1 MKRLKRLLLSDAFN
15 NAYSSIFSILIG
27 LLFGFVVLMVSNP
40 SQATDGFVIILK
52 GGFSTGAKGMGQVL
66 YFATPLILTGLSVGF
81 AFKTG
86 LFNIGAAGQFIM
98 GAFAA
103 VYIGAKWTF
112 LPAPWHWIAALI
124 GAALIGGLW
133 ALIPGLLKAYLNV
146 HEVISTIMMN
156 YIGMYMA
163 NHLVKLYVFD
173 SKKNLSM
180 NVEPSAVLPKGGM
193 DYIFYNHLG
202 SAKDLSTVNC
212 GIWIA
217 IIIAIIMY
225 IVLNKTTFGYEL
237 KACGYNP
244 HASKY
249 AGINDKRN
257 IVLSMVIAGMLAG
270 LGGGL
275 LYLSG
280 ANGRRIKVV
289 DVLAAEGFNGIPVA
303 LLGLSNPIG
312 IIFSA
317 IFISYI
323 TQGGNYL
330 QTLDFVP
337 EVIDIIIACIIYFS
351 AFALIF
357 RSVLPKIM
365 KVSKERKAAKSGG
378 HGNDAGTHGADNKD
392 GEVGADIRATADP
405 HYQAPEDTF
414 EAVDNGLDSATGT
427 MDSAPAETT
436 EEGDK

>member
-1 MKRLKRLLLSDAFN
+1 MNRLKKMIVSDGFN
-15 NAYSSIFSILIG
+15 NAYSSIFSIIVGLI
-27 LLFGFVVLMVSNP
+27 FGFVILMISNP
-40 SQATDGFVIILK
+40 SEAGAGFLIILK

-81 AFKTG
+81 GFKTG
-86 LFNIGAAGQFIM
+86 LFNIGAPGQFIM

-103 VYIGAKWTF
+103 VYIGVKWTF
-112 LPAPWHWIAALI
+112 LPAPFHWIVALI

-133 ALIPGLLKAYLNV
+133 ALIPGVLKAYLNV

-156 YIGMYMA
+156 YIGMYLA
-163 NHLVKLYVFD
+163 NYLVKLYVYD
-173 SKKNLSM
+173 STKGLSLS
-180 NVEPSAVLPKGGM
+180 VASTASLPKGGL
-193 DYIFYNHLG
+193 DYVFYNSLG
-202 SAKDLSTVNC
+202 NVKDQSTVNC

-217 IIIAIIMY
+217 IVIAILMY
-225 IVLNKTTFGYEL
+225 LVLNKTTFGYEL
-237 KACGYNP
+237 KACGFNP
-244 HASKY
+244 SASKY
-249 AGINDKRN
+249 AGINAKRN
-257 IVLSMVIAGMLAG
+257 IVLAMVISGMLSG

-280 ANGRRIKVV
+280 INGRHIKVV

-337 EVIDIIIACIIYFS
+337 EIIDIIIACIIYFS
-351 AFALIF
+351 AFSLIF
-357 RSVLPKIM
+357 RTLLPRFLKYRIE
-365 KVSKERKAAKSGG
+365 KRKGQE
-378 HGNDAGTHGADNKD
+378 H
-392 GEVGADIRATADP
+392 
-405 HYQAPEDTF
+405 EDK
-414 EAVDNGLDSATGT
+414 
-427 MDSAPAETT
+427 
-436 EEGDK
+436 EEGSGV

>member
-1 MKRLKRLLLSDAFN
+1 MKTFKKILLGEEFN
-15 NAYSSIFSILIG
+15 RATASIMAILIG
-27 LLFGFVVLMVSNP
+27 LLVGFLVLLISN
-40 SQATDGFVIILK
+40 SAEAVAGFKIILS

-86 LFNIGAAGQFIM
+86 LFNIGAPGQFVM

-103 VYIGAKWTF
+103 VYVGVTWTS
-112 LPAPWHWIAALI
+112 LPTPLHWIAALL
-124 GAALIGGLW
+124 AATIVGGLW
-133 ALIPGLLKAYLNV
+133 GLIPGILKAYLNV

-163 NHLVKLYVFD
+163 NFLTKSTIYDIRKAQSL
-173 SKKNLSM
+173 
-180 NVEPSAVLPKGGM
+180 NVADSAVLPKGGL
-193 DYIFYNHLG
+193 DSIFYNDLG
-202 SAKDLSTVNC
+202 GVKDLSTVNS

-217 IIIAIIMY
+217 IAVAILIY
-225 IVLNKTTFGYEL
+225 FVINKTTFGYEL
-237 KACGYNP
+237 KACGFNQN
-244 HASKY
+244 ASNY
-249 AGINDKRN
+249 AGINAKRS

-280 ANGRRIKVV
+280 ASGRHLKVV
-289 DVLAAEGFNGIPVA
+289 DMLAVEGFNGIPVA

-317 IFISYI
+317 FIIAYI

-330 QTLDFVP
+330 QTLNFAP

-351 AFALIF
+351 AFALYF
-357 RSVLPKIM
+357 RKLLPFLIK
-365 KVSKERKAAKSGG
+365 KGR
-378 HGNDAGTHGADNKD
+378 
-392 GEVGADIRATADP
+392 
-405 HYQAPEDTF
+405 
-414 EAVDNGLDSATGT
+414 
-427 MDSAPAETT
+427 
-436 EEGDK
+436 GDRQ

>member
-1 MKRLKRLLLSDAFN
+1 MRRGFNIKHFKDRLSSEGFN

-27 LLFGFVVLMVSNP
+27 LLFGFIILLVSNP
-40 SQATDGFVIILK
+40 SQAVDGFVIILK

-86 LFNIGAAGQFIM
+86 LFNIGAPGQFVM

-103 VYIGAKWTF
+103 VYIGVKWTF
-112 LPAPWHWIAALI
+112 LPAPWHWIVALL
-124 GAALIGGLW
+124 GAAIIGGVW
-133 ALIPGLLKAYLNV
+133 ALIPGILKAYMNV

-156 YIGMYMA
+156 YIGMYLA
-163 NHLVKLYVFD
+163 NYLVKLTVYD
-173 SKKNLSM
+173 SKKGLSM
-180 NVEPSAVLPKGGM
+180 NVAESSVLPKGGL
-193 DYIFYNHLG
+193 DYIFFNPLG
-202 SAKDLSTVNC
+202 SSKDLSTVNS

-217 IIIAIIMY
+217 IVIAIVVFI
-225 IVLNKTTFGYEL
+225 ILNKTTFGYEL
-237 KACGYNP
+237 KACGFNP

-249 AGINDKRN
+249 AGINDKKN
-257 IVLSMVIAGMLAG
+257 VVLSMVIAGMLAG

-280 ANGRRIKVV
+280 ANGRHIKVV

-330 QTLDFVP
+330 QTLNFVP

-351 AFALIF
+351 AFSLIF
-357 RSVLPKIM
+357 RTMLPRFIKFRN
-365 KVSKERKAAKSGG
+365 ERKMGK
-378 HGNDAGTHGADNKD
+378 AGATQAETG
-392 GEVGADIRATADP
+392 VQTAD
-405 HYQAPEDTF
+405 
-414 EAVDNGLDSATGT
+414 V
-427 MDSAPAETT
+427 ETK
-436 EEGDK
+436 EEGSDL

>member
-1 MKRLKRLLLSDAFN
+1 M
-15 NAYSSIFSILIG
+15 
-27 LLFGFVVLMVSNP
+27 
-40 SQATDGFVIILK
+40 
-52 GGFSTGAKGMGQVL
+52 L

-103 VYIGAKWTF
+103 VYIGVKWTF

-124 GAALIGGLW
+124 AAALVGGLW
-133 ALIPGLLKAYLNV
+133 ALIPGLLKAYMNV
-146 HEVISTIMMN
+146 HEVIATIMMN
-156 YIGMYMA
+156 YIGMYLA
-163 NHLVKLYVFD
+163 NYLVKLTVYD
-173 SKKNLSM
+173 STRGLSQ
-180 NVEPSAVLPKGGM
+180 NTAQSATLPKGGL
-193 DYIFYNHLG
+193 DYLFYNPLG
-202 SAKDLSTVNC
+202 STKDMSTVNS

-217 IIIAIIMY
+217 IAIAIIMY
-225 IVLNKTTFGYEL
+225 IILNKTTFGYEL
-237 KACGYNP
+237 KACGFNP
-244 HASKY
+244 HASKF

-275 LYLSG
+275 LFLSG
-280 ANGRRIKVV
+280 ANGRHIKVV

-323 TQGGNYL
+323 TLGGNYL

-337 EVIDIIIACIIYFS
+337 ENHRYHHCLHHLLHAR
-351 AFALIF
+351 L
-357 RSVLPKIM
+357 L
-365 KVSKERKAAKSGG
+365 
-378 HGNDAGTHGADNKD
+378 
-392 GEVGADIRATADP
+392 
-405 HYQAPEDTF
+405 
-414 EAVDNGLDSATGT
+414 
-427 MDSAPAETT
+427 
-436 EEGDK
+436 

>member
-1 MKRLKRLLLSDAFN
+1 MNKIKNTLLSDSFN
-15 NAYSSIFSILIG
+15 RAYSSVFSILIG
-27 LLFGFVVLMVSNP
+27 LLFGLIILMISN
-40 SQATDGFVIILK
+40 SDQAIDGFVIILK
-52 GGFSTGAKGMGQVL
+52 GGFNTEAKGMGQVL

-86 LFNIGAAGQFIM
+86 LFNIGAAGQFVM
-98 GAFAA
+98 GSFAA
-103 VYIGAKWTF
+103 VYIGVKWTF
-112 LPAPWHWIAALI
+112 LPAPWHWIVALI
-124 GAALIGGLW
+124 GAAVVGGLW

-156 YIGMYMA
+156 YIGMYLA
-163 NHLVKLYVFD
+163 NFLIKLTVYD
-173 SKKNLSM
+173 SKKALSM
-180 NVEPSAVLPKGGM
+180 NVAETAVLPKGGL
-193 DYIFYNHLG
+193 DHFFFNYLG
-202 SAKDLSTVNC
+202 TTKDMSTVNG

-217 IIIAIIMY
+217 ILIAIVIY
-225 IVLNKTTFGYEL
+225 IILNKTTFGYEL
-237 KACGYNP
+237 KACGYNS

-275 LYLSG
+275 LYLAG
-280 ANGRRIKVV
+280 ANGRHMKVV

-317 IFISYI
+317 IFVSYI

-330 QTLDFVP
+330 QTLNFVP

-357 RSVLPKIM
+357 RNILPRFLKYRKEK
-365 KVSKERKAAKSGG
+365 KVQK
-378 HGNDAGTHGADNKD
+378 
-392 GEVGADIRATADP
+392 
-405 HYQAPEDTF
+405 
-414 EAVDNGLDSATGT
+414 
-427 MDSAPAETT
+427 
-436 EEGDK
+436 EEGSDN

>member
-1 MKRLKRLLLSDAFN
+1 MKGLKNTLLSDGFN
-15 NAYSSIFSILIG
+15 NAYASIFSILVG
-27 LLFGFVVLMVSNP
+27 LLVGLIVLFLSN
-40 SQATDGFVIILK
+40 SAEAVDGFVIILK

-103 VYIGAKWTF
+103 VYIGVKWTF
-112 LPAPWHWIAALI
+112 LPAPFHWIVALI
-124 GAALIGGLW
+124 GAAVMGGLW
-133 ALIPGLLKAYLNV
+133 ALLPGILKAYLNV
-146 HEVISTIMMN
+146 HEVIATIMMN

-163 NHLVKLYVFD
+163 NYLIKLYIYD
-173 SKKNLSM
+173 SKKGLSM
-180 NVEPSAVLPKGGM
+180 NVAETAVLPKGGL
-193 DYIFYNHLG
+193 DYIFYNPLG
-202 SAKDLSTVNC
+202 SGRDYSTVNC

-217 IIIAIIMY
+217 IAIAIVMY

-257 IVLSMVIAGMLAG
+257 IVLSMVIAGALAG

-280 ANGRRIKVV
+280 VNGRHIKVV

-337 EVIDIIIACIIYFS
+337 EIIDIIIACIIYFS
-351 AFALIF
+351 AFSLILRTLLPRFIKF
-357 RSVLPKIM
+357 RKD
-365 KVSKERKAAKSGG
+365 KKAAKSKAQTEVKQEGS
-378 HGNDAGTHGADNKD
+378 DN
-392 GEVGADIRATADP
+392 
-405 HYQAPEDTF
+405 
-414 EAVDNGLDSATGT
+414 
-427 MDSAPAETT
+427 
-436 EEGDK
+436 

>member
-1 MKRLKRLLLSDAFN
+1 MNKLKNLLVSDGFN
-15 NAYSSIFSILIG
+15 NAYASILSIIVG
-27 LLFGFVVLMVSNP
+27 LLFGFIILLISNAD
-40 SQATDGFVIILK
+40 QAVDGFGIILK
-52 GGFSTGAKGMGQVL
+52 GGFSTGAKGLGQVL

-98 GAFAA
+98 GGFAA
-103 VYIGAKWTF
+103 VYIGVKWTF
-112 LPAPWHWIAALI
+112 LPAPLHWIVALI

-146 HEVISTIMMN
+146 HEVIATIMMN

-163 NHLVKLYVFD
+163 NHLVKLYIYD
-173 SKKNLSM
+173 STKGLSM
-180 NVEPSAVLPKGGM
+180 NVAESAVLPKGGL
-193 DYIFYNHLG
+193 DHVFYTTVG
-202 SAKDLSTVNC
+202 SVKDQSTVNC

-217 IIIAIIMY
+217 IAIAIVMY
-225 IVLNKTTFGYEL
+225 IILNKTTFGYEL
-237 KACGYNP
+237 KACGFNP

-257 IVLSMVIAGMLAG
+257 IVLSMVIAGMLSG

-280 ANGRRIKVV
+280 ARGRRIKVV

-317 IFISYI
+317 LFISYI
-323 TQGGNYL
+323 TLGGNYL

-351 AFALIF
+351 AFSLVF
-357 RSVLPKIM
+357 RQLLPRFLKYR
-365 KVSKERKAAKSGG
+365 SERKAAKSGK
-378 HGNDAGTHGADNKD
+378 AA
-392 GEVGADIRATADP
+392 
-405 HYQAPEDTF
+405 
-414 EAVDNGLDSATGT
+414 ATG
-427 MDSAPAETT
+427 
-436 EEGDK
+436 EGGEI

>member
-1 MKRLKRLLLSDAFN
+1 MKRIKDLLTSDGFN
-15 NAYSSIFSILIG
+15 HAYSSIFSILIG
-27 LLFGFVVLMVSNP
+27 LLFGMIILLISNTA
-40 SQATDGFVIILK
+40 QAGEGFAIILK

-86 LFNIGAAGQFIM
+86 LFNIGAPGQFIM

-103 VYIGAKWTF
+103 VYIGVKWTF
-112 LPAPWHWIAALI
+112 LPAPWHWIVALI

-146 HEVISTIMMN
+146 HEVIATIMMN
-156 YIGMYMA
+156 YIGMYFA
-163 NHLVKLYVFD
+163 NYLIKLFVYD
-173 SKKNLSM
+173 SKKGLSM
-180 NVEPSAVLPKGGM
+180 NTAETAVLPKGGL
-193 DYIFYNHLG
+193 DNIFYNHLG
-202 SAKDLSTVNC
+202 STKDMSTVNC

-217 IIIAIIMY
+217 IAIAIIVY
-225 IVLNKTTFGYEL
+225 IILNKTTFGYEL
-237 KACGYNP
+237 KACGFNP

-280 ANGRRIKVV
+280 ANGRHIKVV
-289 DVLAAEGFNGIPVA
+289 DVLAMEGFNGIPVA

-317 IFISYI
+317 IFVSYI

-357 RSVLPKIM
+357 RRMLPRLIKFFQN
-365 KVSKERKAAKSGG
+365 RKADKT
-378 HGNDAGTHGADNKD
+378 AGAV
-392 GEVGADIRATADP
+392 EVK
-405 HYQAPEDTF
+405 
-414 EAVDNGLDSATGT
+414 
-427 MDSAPAETT
+427 
-436 EEGDK
+436 EEGSDK